1 MAVACYTT
9 ETRNK
14 HMIYVRS
21 SYDTNNIRIK
31 SQRKNNVIVLHR
43 LIRVRDLLLF
53 KVNCKSNHDE
63 NRSFNDEML
72 ISAFY

>member
-9 ETRNK
+9 ETRSK

-21 SYDTNNIRIK
+21 LYNTNNIRIK
-31 SQRKNNVIVLHR
+31 SQRKTNIIVLHR

-53 KVNCKSNHDE
+53 KVNLYVKSWRE
-63 NRSFNDEML
+63 QV
-72 ISAFY
+72 I